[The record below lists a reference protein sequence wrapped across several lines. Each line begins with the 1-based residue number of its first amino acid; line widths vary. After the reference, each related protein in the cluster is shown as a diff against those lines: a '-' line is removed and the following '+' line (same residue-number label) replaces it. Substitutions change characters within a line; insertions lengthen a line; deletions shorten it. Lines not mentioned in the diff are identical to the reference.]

1 MVKLGNRPNKES
13 KSVSTNENRLKRRR
27 PSSESKKKWFGPET
41 QKATNDERI
50 QQEPFHRFTFDY
62 QQINE

>member
-1 MVKLGNRPNKES
+1 MVNWETGPNKES

-27 PSSESKKKWFGPET
+27 PSSESKKEWFGPKT

-50 QQEPFHRFTFDY
+50 LQEPFHRFTFDY